1 MITHPPIR
9 LRTTANEWITFACSV
24 LEGQPIAVTLREWS
38 MLCRIFNWDIDHR
51 HQIRLCNRPIKVVEG
66 EPAWFLTNT

>member
-1 MITHPPIR
+1 
-9 LRTTANEWITFACSV
+9 
-24 LEGQPIAVTLREWS
+24 